1 MLNEGKHFEI
11 YKILKTLFFSKSE
24 YYQYP
29 AAFNYLATLRTF
41 ISQSMI
47 FYALPLLITKS
58 FTQTPTMTVFPV
70 TAMHAPP
77 PVLLKVANETPSD
90 VPPLRNTHF

>member
-1 MLNEGKHFEI
+1 MKEI
-11 YKILKTLFFSKSE
+11 ILKFVKYQKLYFFSKSE

-47 FYALPLLITKS
+47 FYALPLLIRAL
-58 FTQTPTMTVFPV
+58 FNQTPTMTVLPV

-77 PVLLKVANETPSD
+77 PVLIRVANETPPD